1 MPSISKFLFETSFD
15 GPNKGA
21 APAKPVRRNFTAAE
35 LEAEKAKAF
44 ADGHKAGV
52 TETANDAATRATAAF
67 EKIAAHLGAVLG
79 QMEAHRVESN
89 RIAVSTAV
97 AIMKKLMPGLAQREA
112 AAEIETMLI
121 DCLARVHDA
130 PKVVIRLNETHVEPF
145 RQRLESLSTS
155 AGFSGRAAVVAEP
168 SMSIE
173 DARIEWADGG
183 AERNT
188 AQIWQEIEGAI
199 ERFVASDT

>member
-21 APAKPVRRNFTAAE
+21 APVKPVRRNFTAAE
-35 LEAEKAKAF
+35 LEGEKAKAF
-44 ADGHKAGV
+44 AEGHKAGV
-52 TETANDAATRATAAF
+52 AETANEAATRAAAAF

-79 QMEAHRVESN
+79 QMEAHRLESN
-89 RIAVSTAV
+89 RMAVSTAV
-97 AIMKKLMPGLAQREA
+97 AIVKKLLPGLAQREA
-112 AAEIETMLI
+112 AAEIETMI
-121 DCLARVHDA
+121 TDCLSRMHDA

-145 RQRLESLSTS
+145 RQRLETLSTS

-168 SMSIE
+168 GLALE

-188 AQIWQEIEGAI
+188 AQIWQEIEAAI
-199 ERFVASDT
+199 ERFVASDN

>member
-1 MPSISKFLFETSFD
+1 
-15 GPNKGA
+15 
-21 APAKPVRRNFTAAE
+21 
-35 LEAEKAKAF
+35 
-44 ADGHKAGV
+44 
-52 TETANDAATRATAAF
+52 
-67 EKIAAHLGAVLG
+67 
-79 QMEAHRVESN
+79 
-89 RIAVSTAV
+89 
-97 AIMKKLMPGLAQREA
+97 
-112 AAEIETMLI
+112 MLI